1 MKFNLPTLSK
11 CLNIVKNT
19 EAFYMTETNVLGFN
33 VKMFDYRLASYSDFA
48 DNDAFELRGLCFVE
62 DNDGVWHRNI
72 LMNKFFNYAQ
82 TIGWL
87 EEDLYSKK
95 IVRVQDK
102 LDGSV
107 ISFVKFPNG
116 VTLAKSKMSFTSDQ
130 AKMAQEV
137 YNKDLVDYKGVAKLV
152 EYCYNNGLVS
162 IWELVSPDN
171 QIVLEY
177 TETEL
182 VLLQIRVAETGRY
195 LTTNEIK
202 DLVERMNLKIRLAD
216 EFSDE
221 FKDIDYLLKIKA
233 ESKESI
239 EGFVVTYE
247 DGQMAKIK
255 TDHYL
260 RQHHMI
266 GPDAFRE
273 NLLVETILEGSID
286 DVIAALTASP
296 KKDAVIEL
304 DRLVVQNFNHLV
316 VEYKRLRGEYFN
328 KYNEDRKE
336 FALKYSRTH
345 ELFGCVMKTLNTSF
359 RDIEETAEKAVKTH
373 ILNKTKSLKDAK
385 DYIESLKGAVK

>member
-137 YNKDLVDYKGVAKLV
+137 YNKDLVDYKGVSKLV

-373 ILNKTKSLKDAK
+373 ILGRTKSLKDAK

>member
-19 EAFYMTETNVLGFN
+19 EAFYVTETNVLGFN

-286 DVIAALTASP
+286 DVIAALVPSP
-296 KKDAVIEL
+296 KKDAVVEL

-328 KYNEDRKE
+328 KYNEDRKA
-336 FALKYSRTH
+336 FALRYSRTH
-345 ELFGCVMKTLNTSF
+345 ELFGCIMKTLNTSF
-359 RDIEETAEKAVKTH
+359 RDIEETAEKAVKSYL
-373 ILNKTKSLKDAK
+373 LNKTKTLKDAK
-385 DYIESLKGAVK
+385 DYIEVLKGTVK

>member
-72 LMNKFFNYAQ
+72 LMNKYFNRAQ
-82 TIGWL
+82 TIGWMP
-87 EEDLYSKK
+87 EDLDHKK

-102 LDGSV
+102 LDGSI

-116 VTLAKSKMSFTSDQ
+116 LTLAKSKMSFTSDQ

-137 YNKDLVDYKGVAKLV
+137 YNKDLVDYKGVSKLV

-195 LTTNEIK
+195 LTSTEIK
-202 DLVERMNLKIRLAD
+202 ELVTRMNLKIRMAE
-216 EFSDE
+216 EFSGE
-221 FKDIDYLLKIKA
+221 YKDINFLLKIKA

-239 EGFVVTYE
+239 EGFILTYE

-296 KKDAVIEL
+296 KKDAVVEL